1 MKIRDVVGDTQT
13 LLKRA
18 DNLAWTSN
26 DGKELMNEIVA
37 KWDSIDTSDMNPF
50 SKLEF
55 CRTILNMTIRAV
67 AWDLESNKRWKN
79 GNSVIAGLNF
89 ANFYLLSGRESAAE
103 AKKYKLRQAED
114 ERLLEDL
121 RSALYKY

>member
-1 MKIRDVVGDTQT
+1 
-13 LLKRA
+13 
-18 DNLAWTSN
+18 
-26 DGKELMNEIVA
+26 MNEIVA